1 LADFDVL
8 IVGAGPAGCATALSL
23 AAFAPAL
30 RVCLVD
36 APPRDGVHVG
46 ETVPP
51 QIRPLLDHLGL
62 WPGFIAD
69 GHCASYRTVSAWGSP
84 YLGSNEFLFD
94 TRQVGWRLDR
104 ACFDH
109 MMLRAASMQVA
120 SRVAAKAADIALT
133 DSEWRIVADGQAI
146 AARFAVDATGRTA
159 ALARQQGV
167 RAVVHDR
174 LLGCFVLFEGAADD
188 GEGLMI
194 ETFPDG
200 WWYSAAI
207 PGGRRVIACMSD
219 ADIVRRLGLGRL
231 DRWMQALDQTTHV
244 RVTGAGARPA
254 GPPTLRPAGSQ
265 CLAHDGALP
274 FLCVGDAASCF
285 DPVSGQGIIKA
296 LRAGIFASYAIGD
309 FLLRGDVRGLARH
322 RTFVTSEFAGYRTTL
337 RDYYA
342 LERRWSDRPFWQRR
356 LGDER
361 RREHAS
367 SPVREAPVSL

>member
-23 AAFAPAL
+23 ADFAPAL

-36 APPRDGVHVG
+36 APPREALRIG

-51 QIRPLLDHLGL
+51 QVWPLLDHLGL
-62 WPGFIAD
+62 GPRFLAD
-69 GHCASYRTVSAWGSP
+69 RHYASYRTLSAWGSP
-84 YLGSNEFLFD
+84 HLASNEFLFQ
-94 TRQVGWRLDR
+94 TLQVGWRLDR
-104 ACFDH
+104 ACFDD
-109 MMLRAASMQVA
+109 MMLRAASMRVA
-120 SRVAAKAADIALT
+120 SRIAAKAADIALT
-133 DSEWRIVADGQAI
+133 DSGWRIVADGEAI
-146 AARFAVDATGRTA
+146 TARFAVDATGRTA

-167 RAVVHDR
+167 RPVVDDR

-231 DRWMQALDQTTHV
+231 DCWMQALDQTTHV
-244 RVTGAGARPA
+244 RATVAGARPA

-285 DPVSGQGIIKA
+285 DPVSGQGIVKA
-296 LRAGIFASYAIGD
+296 LRSGIFASYAIGD
-309 FLLRGDVRGLARH
+309 FLLRGDATGLKRY
-322 RTFVTSEFAGYRTTL
+322 RSFVTSEFAGYRTTL

-342 LERRWSDRPFWQRR
+342 LERRWPDRPFWQRR
-356 LGDER
+356 SDNER

-367 SPVREAPVSL
+367 SPAREAPVSL